1 MENNNKQS
9 KKITIQENLF
19 PTQIDMNLK
28 RIFRARKILQIKDEP
43 KPFDGYV
50 SKQKKMR
57 IVDLLK
63 TFDNKGNKL
72 INLFEVPYP
81 LLPNISTRKNINK
94 TKNLVKKLLTVEYN
108 NLTQAQQNTINYK
121 TYKLPIK
128 QYKKRDYS
136 QIILKPTKESL
147 LKEKN
152 KQIIENLKNSMVLI
166 TKNSFKNTD
175 NIKYNS
181 LNTSIENNNTVKN
194 SFYNTAPLSLRTQY
208 QQNNLREHIS
218 NAYNHNILRSEN
230 LNAIYDNGYKV
241 DFKENERKK
250 QISDYKLDLIGL
262 KVHNHIRII
271 PKTFYVS
278 NY

>member
-1 MENNNKQS
+1 MESNKQI
-9 KKITIQENLF
+9 KKIKIKTNFF
-19 PTQIDMNLK
+19 PTQIDLNLK
-28 RIFRARKILQIKDEP
+28 RILKARKIMQIKDQP

-63 TFDNKGNKL
+63 TFDNSKKHSI

-81 LLPNISTRKNINK
+81 LLPNVSTRKNINN
-94 TKNLVKKLLTVEYN
+94 TKHLVKKLLSVEYK
-108 NLTQAQQNTINYK
+108 NLTQAQQNTINYQ

-128 QYKKRDYS
+128 QYKKKEYS
-136 QIILKPTKESL
+136 KIALKPTKESL

-152 KQIIENLKNSMVLI
+152 KQIINNLKTSMVL
-166 TKNSFKNTD
+166 TSRNSFKKND
-175 NIKYNS
+175 INYNS
-181 LNTSIENNNTVKN
+181 VNTSIDSVKN
-194 SFYNTAPLSLRTQY
+194 TFYNSGPFSLRTQY

-218 NAYNHNILRSEN
+218 NAYNHDILRSEL
-230 LNAIYDNGYKV
+230 LNSIYKDYKV

>member
-1 MENNNKQS
+1 MESNKQI
-9 KKITIQENLF
+9 KKIKIKTNFF
-19 PTQIDMNLK
+19 PTQIDLNLK
-28 RIFRARKILQIKDEP
+28 RILKARKIMQIKDQP

-63 TFDNKGNKL
+63 TFDNSKKHSI

-81 LLPNISTRKNINK
+81 LLPNVSTRKNINN
-94 TKNLVKKLLTVEYN
+94 TKNLVKKLLSVEYK
-108 NLTQAQQNTINYK
+108 NLTQAQQNTINYQ

-128 QYKKRDYS
+128 QYKKKEYS
-136 QIILKPTKESL
+136 KIALKPTKESL

-152 KQIIENLKNSMVLI
+152 KQIIDNLKSSMIL
-166 TKNSFKNTD
+166 TSKNSFRKNN
-175 NIKYNS
+175 NINYNS
-181 LNTSIENNNTVKN
+181 LNTSIESVKN
-194 SFYNTAPLSLRTQY
+194 TFYNNEPLSIRTQY
-208 QQNNLREHIS
+208 KQNNLREHIS
-218 NAYNHNILRSEN
+218 NAYNHDILRSEL
-230 LNAIYDNGYKV
+230 LNSIYKDYKV

>member
-1 MENNNKQS
+1 MESNKQI
-9 KKITIQENLF
+9 KKIKIRTNFF
-19 PTQIDMNLK
+19 PTQIDLNLK
-28 RIFRARKILQIKDEP
+28 RILKARKIMQIKDQP

-63 TFDNKGNKL
+63 TFENNKKHSI

-81 LLPNISTRKNINK
+81 LLPNVSTRKNINN
-94 TKNLVKKLLTVEYN
+94 TKNLVKKLLSVEYK
-108 NLTQAQQNTINYK
+108 NLTQAQQNTINYQ

-128 QYKKRDYS
+128 QYKKKEYS
-136 QIILKPTKESL
+136 KIALKPTKESL

-152 KQIIENLKNSMVLI
+152 KQIIDNLKSSMIL
-166 TKNSFKNTD
+166 TSKNSFRKNN
-175 NIKYNS
+175 NINYNS
-181 LNTSIENNNTVKN
+181 LNTSIESVKN
-194 SFYNTAPLSLRTQY
+194 TFYNNEPLSIRTQY
-208 QQNNLREHIS
+208 KQNNLREHIS
-218 NAYNHNILRSEN
+218 NAYNHDILRSEL
-230 LNAIYDNGYKV
+230 LNSIYKDYKV

>member
-1 MENNNKQS
+1 MESNKQI
-9 KKITIQENLF
+9 KKIKIRTNFF
-19 PTQIDMNLK
+19 PTQIDLNLK
-28 RIFRARKILQIKDEP
+28 RILKARKIMQIKDQP

-63 TFDNKGNKL
+63 TFENNKKHSI

-81 LLPNISTRKNINK
+81 LLPNVSTRKNINN
-94 TKNLVKKLLTVEYN
+94 TKNLVKKLLSVEYK
-108 NLTQAQQNTINYK
+108 NLTQAQQNTINYQ

-128 QYKKRDYS
+128 QYKKKEYS
-136 QIILKPTKESL
+136 KIALKPTKESL

-152 KQIIENLKNSMVLI
+152 KQIINNLKTSMLL
-166 TKNSFKNTD
+166 TSRNSFKKND
-175 NIKYNS
+175 INYNS
-181 LNTSIENNNTVKN
+181 VNNSIDSVKN
-194 SFYNTAPLSLRTQY
+194 TFYNNEPLSIRTQY
-208 QQNNLREHIS
+208 KQNNLREHIS
-218 NAYNHNILRSEN
+218 NAYNHDILRSEL
-230 LNAIYDNGYKV
+230 LNSIYKDYKV

>member
-1 MENNNKQS
+1 MESNKQI
-9 KKITIQENLF
+9 KKIKIRTNFF
-19 PTQIDMNLK
+19 PTQIDLNLK
-28 RIFRARKILQIKDEP
+28 RILKARKIMLIKDQP

-63 TFDNKGNKL
+63 TFDNSKKHSI

-81 LLPNISTRKNINK
+81 LLPNVSTRKNINN
-94 TKNLVKKLLTVEYN
+94 TKHLVKKLLSVEFKD
-108 NLTQAQQNTINYK
+108 LSQAQQNTINYQ

-128 QYKKRDYS
+128 QYKKKEYS
-136 QIILKPTKESL
+136 KIALKPTKESL

-152 KQIIENLKNSMVLI
+152 KQIINNLKTSMVL
-166 TKNSFKNTD
+166 TSRNSFKKND
-175 NIKYNS
+175 INYNS
-181 LNTSIENNNTVKN
+181 VNNSIDSVKN
-194 SFYNTAPLSLRTQY
+194 TFYNSEPFSLRTQY

-218 NAYNHNILRSEN
+218 NAYNHDILRNEL
-230 LNAIYDNGYKV
+230 LNSIYKDYKV
-241 DFKENERKK
+241 DFKEDERKK
-250 QISDYKLDLIGL
+250 QISEYKFDLIGL
-262 KVHNHIRII
+262 KVHNHIRTI

>member
-9 KKITIQENLF
+9 KKITIQANLF

-63 TFDNKGNKL
+63 TFDNNKRNKL

-94 TKNLVKKLLTVEYN
+94 TKNLVKKLLTIEYN

-128 QYKKRDYS
+128 HYKKRDYS

-166 TKNSFKNTD
+166 TKNSNKNTD
-175 NIKYNS
+175 IKYNS
-181 LNTSIENNNTVKN
+181 LNSSTENNTVKN

-230 LNAIYDNGYKV
+230 LNSIYNGYKI
-241 DFKENERKK
+241 DFKEIERKK
-250 QISDYKLDLIGL
+250 QINEYKSDLIGL
-262 KVHNHIRII
+262 KVHNHIRLI
-271 PKTFYVS
+271 PNTFYMS
-278 NY
+278 N

>member
-1 MENNNKQS
+1 MESNKQI
-9 KKITIQENLF
+9 KKIKIKTNFF
-19 PTQIDMNLK
+19 PTQIDLNLK
-28 RIFRARKILQIKDEP
+28 RILKARKIMQIKDQP

-63 TFDNKGNKL
+63 TFDNSKKHSI

-81 LLPNISTRKNINK
+81 LLPNVSTRKNINN
-94 TKNLVKKLLTVEYN
+94 TKHLVKKLLSVEFKD
-108 NLTQAQQNTINYK
+108 LSQAQQNTINYQ

-128 QYKKRDYS
+128 QYKKKEYS
-136 QIILKPTKESL
+136 KIALKPTKESL

-152 KQIIENLKNSMVLI
+152 KQIINNLKTSMVL
-166 TKNSFKNTD
+166 TSRNSFKKND
-175 NIKYNS
+175 INYNS
-181 LNTSIENNNTVKN
+181 VNTSIDSVKN
-194 SFYNTAPLSLRTQY
+194 TFYNSGPFSLRTQY

-218 NAYNHNILRSEN
+218 NAYNHDILRSEL
-230 LNAIYDNGYKV
+230 LNSIYKDYKV

>member
-1 MENNNKQS
+1 MESNKQI
-9 KKITIQENLF
+9 KKIKIKTNFF
-19 PTQIDMNLK
+19 PTQIDLNLK
-28 RIFRARKILQIKDEP
+28 RILKARKIMQIKDQP

-63 TFDNKGNKL
+63 TFDNSKKHSI

-81 LLPNISTRKNINK
+81 LLPNVSTRKNINN
-94 TKNLVKKLLTVEYN
+94 TKNLVKKLLSVEFK
-108 NLTQAQQNTINYK
+108 NLSQAQQNTINYQ

-128 QYKKRDYS
+128 QYKKKYYS
-136 QIILKPTKESL
+136 KIALRPTKESL
-147 LKEKN
+147 LMEKN
-152 KQIIENLKNSMVLI
+152 KQIINNLKTSMVL
-166 TKNSFKNTD
+166 TSKNSFKKND
-175 NIKYNS
+175 KNYNS
-181 LNTSIENNNTVKN
+181 INTSIDSVKN
-194 SFYNTAPLSLRTQY
+194 TFYNSEQPLSLRTQY

-218 NAYNHNILRSEN
+218 NSYNHDILRN
-230 LNAIYDNGYKV
+230 DILNSIYNGYKI
-241 DFKENERKK
+241 DFKEIERKK
-250 QISDYKLDLIGL
+250 QISEYKFDLIGL

>member
-1 MENNNKQS
+1 MESNKQI
-9 KKITIQENLF
+9 KKIKIRTNFF
-19 PTQIDMNLK
+19 PTQIDLNLK
-28 RIFRARKILQIKDEP
+28 RILKARKIMQIKDQP

-63 TFDNKGNKL
+63 TFDNSKKHSI

-81 LLPNISTRKNINK
+81 LLPNVSTRKNINN
-94 TKNLVKKLLTVEYN
+94 TKNLVKKLLSVEYK
-108 NLTQAQQNTINYK
+108 NLTQAQQNTINYQ

-128 QYKKRDYS
+128 QYKKKEYS
-136 QIILKPTKESL
+136 KIALKPTKESL

-152 KQIIENLKNSMVLI
+152 KQIIDNLKSSMIL
-166 TKNSFKNTD
+166 TSKNSFRKNN
-175 NIKYNS
+175 NINYNS
-181 LNTSIENNNTVKN
+181 LNTSIESVKN
-194 SFYNTAPLSLRTQY
+194 TFYNNEPLSIRTQY
-208 QQNNLREHIS
+208 KQNNLREHIS
-218 NAYNHNILRSEN
+218 NAYNHDILRNEL
-230 LNAIYDNGYKV
+230 LNSIYKDYKV

-250 QISDYKLDLIGL
+250 QISEYKFDLIGL
-262 KVHNHIRII
+262 KVHNHIRTI

>member
-1 MENNNKQS
+1 MESNKQI
-9 KKITIQENLF
+9 KKIKIRTNFF
-19 PTQIDMNLK
+19 PTQIDLNLK
-28 RIFRARKILQIKDEP
+28 RILKARKIMQIKDQP

-63 TFDNKGNKL
+63 TFDNSKKHSI

-81 LLPNISTRKNINK
+81 LLPNVSTRKNINN
-94 TKNLVKKLLTVEYN
+94 TKNLVKKLLSVEYK
-108 NLTQAQQNTINYK
+108 NLTQAQQNTINYQ

-128 QYKKRDYS
+128 QYKKKEYS
-136 QIILKPTKESL
+136 KIALKPTKESL

-152 KQIIENLKNSMVLI
+152 KQIIDNLKSSMIL
-166 TKNSFKNTD
+166 TSKNSFRKNN
-175 NIKYNS
+175 NINYNS
-181 LNTSIENNNTVKN
+181 LNTSIESVKN
-194 SFYNTAPLSLRTQY
+194 TFYNNEPLSIRTQY
-208 QQNNLREHIS
+208 KQNNLREHIS
-218 NAYNHNILRSEN
+218 NAYNHDILRSEL
-230 LNAIYDNGYKV
+230 LNSIYKDYKV